1 MNNIIWIIIL
11 IVLIAINKYI
21 DNINTKKK
29 IDKLKRED
37 IIDTS
42 INEYPYKSKYL
53 LTKTEYKFFIE
64 LKEICTQYNYIIC
77 PKVRLED
84 FIDVKNKEQNYKY
97 RGYIKSRHID
107 FLICDNNLHIL
118 KAIELDDYTHNTNK
132 AKKTDDFKNKLFET
146 IGIKLYRINVKNA
159 SYKDD
164 ITNIFL

>member
-11 IVLIAINKYI
+11 ISLIAINKYI
-21 DNINTKKK
+21 DNKNTKKK
-29 IDKLKRED
+29 IDKLENKD
-37 IIDTS
+37 IDTS
-42 INEYPYKSKYL
+42 VNEYPYKQKYL

-64 LKEICTQYNYIIC
+64 LKEICAQYNYIIC

-84 FIDVKNKEQNYKY
+84 FIDVTNKEKSYKY

-118 KAIELDDYTHNTNK
+118 KAIELDDYTHNTDK
-132 AKKTDDFKNKLFET
+132 SKKTDEFKNKLFET